1 MLQVNSD
8 KKASKSD
15 LPMKRPSLSI
25 SPLKNKNDI
34 VSPKSK
40 SKNSKEDLKSL
51 SRASIPSRL
60 IKVPLNF
67 KTRSDQMILWNTLPS
82 TIRDLGKV
90 WNHVYVHNILHFQFF
105 KCQAHIVLHPIVLDQ
120 QAVSHRNVAF
130 LAAVRA
136 LEEASAAEGVIHCMR
151 YTFITLLRFALYLLL
166 SLLHSCFHLSML

>member
-8 KKASKSD
+8 KKASKND

-51 SRASIPSRL
+51 SRASIPSRV

-67 KTRSDQMILWNTLPS
+67 KTRSDQMILWNALPS

-90 WNHVYVHNILHFQFF
+90 WNHVL
-105 KCQAHIVLHPIVLDQ
+105 C
-120 QAVSHRNVAF
+120 S
-130 LAAVRA
+130 
-136 LEEASAAEGVIHCMR
+136 
-151 YTFITLLRFALYLLL
+151 
-166 SLLHSCFHLSML
+166 